1 MASIRKRGDFQWEAR
16 VRKRGQPVQCK
27 TFTTRAKAESWSKQI
42 ESEMDRG
49 VFVSRAEAENT
60 TLAEALDRYMSE
72 VLPTKKARAP
82 PLIMP
87 ITYTKPWIP
96 SLCLPSRHRP

>member
-49 VFVSRAEAENT
+49 VFVSRAEAEGT
-60 TLAEALDRYMSE
+60 TLAEALERYALE
-72 VLPTKKARAP
+72 VSSRKKLPPGSA
-82 PLIMP
+82 
-87 ITYTKPWIP
+87 
-96 SLCLPSRHRP
+96 